1 MKGRVLILD
10 DDPNVGQTIAFVAE
24 ATGMEANAVTEPS
37 DFFRL
42 VNQWNPTHIVLD
54 LVMPQ
59 MDGVEIMRHLS
70 ARHSDAYI
78 IILSGVG
85 SRVLDA
91 ARRAA
96 AEKGL
101 RIAAVLSKPIS
112 TALLKQHLN
121 DTQGEPTVRSKAST
135 PTANAQV
142 IETDLRRAIDA
153 EEFQL
158 VYQPKIHCDTGLLAG
173 FEALVRWHHPSGRM
187 IMPDAFIPL
196 AEKAGLID
204 RITDQI
210 LDQGLCWMSAPG
222 PASTLSLSINLSAR
236 TLTDLKFADRLASR
250 CRNASVDPNRL
261 ILELTETTAMEDP
274 ALALDLVTRLRMKGF
289 HVSIDDVGTGYS
301 SMAQLARLPFSEM
314 KVDKSFVMTA
324 SASQESRT
332 IIESIIHLG
341 HNLELRVAAEG
352 VEDSNTLEFL
362 KHVGCDYAQGF
373 FIARPMPADLLED
386 WMGKREVH

>member
-24 ATGMEANAVTEPS
+24 AAEMEAKAVTRPE

-54 LVMPQ
+54 LIMPE

-70 ARHSDAYI
+70 ARHNEAYI

-112 TALLKQHLN
+112 TSQLQQHFHE
-121 DTQGEPTVRSKAST
+121 TQGTPVARKSYA
-135 PTANAQV
+135 PTAEERV
-142 IETDLRRAIDA
+142 IETDLRRAVNA

-158 VYQPKIHCDTGLLAG
+158 AYQPKIHCDTGLLAG
-173 FEALVRWHHPSGRM
+173 FEALVRWYHPSGRM

-196 AEKAGLID
+196 AERVGLID

-210 LDQGLCWMSAPG
+210 LDQGLRWMSAPG

-236 TLTDLKFADRLASR
+236 TLTDLKFADRLSSR
-250 CRNASVDPNRL
+250 CRSAGVDPNRL

-352 VEDSNTLEFL
+352 VEDHGTLEFL
-362 KHVGCDYAQGF
+362 KHAGCDYAQGF
-373 FIARPMPADLLED
+373 FIARPMTADRIED
-386 WMGKREVH
+386 WMGGRAGH

>member
-10 DDPNVGQTIAFVAE
+10 DDTDVGQTIAFVAE
-24 ATGMEANAVTEPS
+24 AAEMEAKAVTQPEE
-37 DFFRL
+37 FFRL

-54 LVMPQ
+54 LIMPD

-70 ARHSDAYI
+70 ARQNDAHI

-85 SRVLDA
+85 NRVLDA
-91 ARRAA
+91 ARRTA

-112 TALLKQHLN
+112 TSLLQQHFRE
-121 DTQGEPTVRSKAST
+121 TQGVQVTRKADVQT
-135 PTANAQV
+135 TEEKV
-142 IETDLRRAIDA
+142 IETDLRRAVKA
-153 EEFQL
+153 QEFQL

-173 FEALVRWHHPSGRM
+173 FEALVRWQHPSGRV

-196 AEKAGLID
+196 AERIGLID
-204 RITDQI
+204 NITEQI
-210 LDQGLCWMSAPG
+210 LDQGLRWMSAPG

-236 TLTDLKFADRLASR
+236 TLTDLRFADRLSSR
-250 CRNASVDPNRL
+250 CKSASVDPNRL

-352 VEDSNTLEFL
+352 VEDHGTLEFL
-362 KHVGCDYAQGF
+362 KDVGCDYAQGF
-373 FIARPMPADLLED
+373 FIARPMAADLVDD
-386 WMGKREVH
+386 WMGERHLH